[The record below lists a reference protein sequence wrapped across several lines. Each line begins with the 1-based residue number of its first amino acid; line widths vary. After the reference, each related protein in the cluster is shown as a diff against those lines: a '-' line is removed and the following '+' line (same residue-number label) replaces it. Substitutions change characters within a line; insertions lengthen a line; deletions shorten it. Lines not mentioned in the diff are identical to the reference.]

1 MTKLTLPRGR
11 GIDLSTPQ
19 VMGILN
25 VTPDSFSDGGQ
36 HNELDSAVKKAM
48 QMLEQGASIID
59 IGGESTRPGAADV
72 AEQEEIQRV
81 VPVIKAIRKQ
91 SDCVISIDTSKA
103 QVMKAAIEAGADIIN
118 DVRALQE
125 PGALEIAAQLEVP
138 VCLMHMQGKPRDM
151 QNAPHYDDVTADVM
165 AFLAQRAQACIDA
178 GIKAQHIIVDP
189 GFGFGK
195 SLAHNYELLNNVSQL
210 HKLGYPVL
218 TGLSRKSMFG
228 QLLGREADERLAAS
242 LAGAL
247 ICMQQGA
254 QIIRVHD
261 VKETTDIKKVFL
273 ATINAGKAQEL

>member
-81 VPVIKAIRKQ
+81 VPVIEAIRKQ
-91 SDCVISIDTSKA
+91 SDCVISIDSSKA

-125 PGALEIAAQLEVP
+125 PGALEIAAQLDVP

-165 AFLAQRAQACIDA
+165 AFLAQRAQACIDV

-228 QLLGREADERLAAS
+228 QLLDREADERLAAS

-273 ATINAGKAQEL
+273 ATVNAGKAQEL